1 MPPGGA
7 TLRRRMMLR
16 GKMPMPTCIEDD
28 RVARGPGVPMPS
40 DARER
45 ESGFLREAT
54 EFPRKA
60 AEACEAPDEHA
71 AVEVHVPA
79 EVHAATGRCEV
90 AETQDN
96 DFSRGTAEAR
106 AVLRAA
112 GLRTAGAMAG
122 IACLGAGVA
131 ACAEHFDVARS
142 IAIGAG
148 VVGAA
153 SAVTAEM
160 ARKLSGWA
168 MALGFLVKMAAILG
182 ILAVFDG
189 WSGLHAKALVL
200 AVALGI
206 VVSLAVESWTILR
219 WKDRFEVPG
228 DQAASAD
235 FAV

>member
-1 MPPGGA
+1 
-7 TLRRRMMLR
+7 
-16 GKMPMPTCIEDD
+16 MPTCIEDD

-45 ESGFLREAT
+45 ESGFLWEAT
-54 EFPRKA
+54 EFSPEV
-60 AEACEAPDEHA
+60 AESCEAPDEHA
-71 AVEVHVPA
+71 AVDVHAAA
-79 EVHAATGRCEV
+79 EVYAATGRCEV